1 MSWGRFKFYC
11 NEVLRLLEKGEDVIS
26 AFETTKASVLSKEFG
41 EAFKPREIQSS
52 ILESL
57 KGDDFTKEE
66 VKQALE
72 IYNNLDLS
80 ALIIKP
86 SRIRRVGI
94 YIGYLTITYIVL
106 SGIYVVQV
114 IPNMSSMLE
123 VMEIPAAEN
132 YTWFAGNWATI
143 VIVVLCI
150 LITALMV
157 SEVIKKMFD
166 YKTGMEESVLYR
178 FLIPGGLKAR
188 YEKLASLLRLP
199 LCIVRNRGDDV
210 NDEIIHYYLNEKY
223 QTKELS
229 NSLSNLIGENL
240 NHLIVMSESYMR
252 RIYLVVAILII
263 FSILTFVTS
272 AYAPLFAMGDI
283 L

>member
-1 MSWGRFKFYC
+1 
-11 NEVLRLLEKGEDVIS
+11 
-26 AFETTKASVLSKEFG
+26 
-41 EAFKPREIQSS
+41 
-52 ILESL
+52 
-57 KGDDFTKEE
+57 
-66 VKQALE
+66 
-72 IYNNLDLS
+72 
-80 ALIIKP
+80 
-86 SRIRRVGI
+86 
-94 YIGYLTITYIVL
+94 
-106 SGIYVVQV
+106 
-114 IPNMSSMLE
+114 MLE

-199 LCIVRNRGDDV
+199 LCIVRNRGDDA